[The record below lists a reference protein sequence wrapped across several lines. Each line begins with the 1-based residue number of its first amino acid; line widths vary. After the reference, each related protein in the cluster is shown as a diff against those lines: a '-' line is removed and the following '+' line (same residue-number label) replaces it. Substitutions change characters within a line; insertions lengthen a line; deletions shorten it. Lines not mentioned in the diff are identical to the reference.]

1 MGWYMVLIRVWCCI
15 HIISFSRFLQH
26 PWTRIKKRKI
36 WNSHY
41 LTTDQNFILFIWKE
55 LRNVLSISLFR
66 FSLFSM
72 KALDIFT
79 FIVNTVHSCVRVL
92 DRVLWFVTPSIE
104 LRYLYNYLSR
114 NNRSKD
120 HKLANSEVLV
130 RFQIWVSEF
139 NSDARLLWRT
149 NVIITPVFDLF
160 LVIFNCHLS

>member
-1 MGWYMVLIRVWCCI
+1 
-15 HIISFSRFLQH
+15 
-26 PWTRIKKRKI
+26 
-36 WNSHY
+36 
-41 LTTDQNFILFIWKE
+41 
-55 LRNVLSISLFR
+55 
-66 FSLFSM
+66 M

-139 NSDARLLWRT
+139 NSDARLL
-149 NVIITPVFDLF
+149 
-160 LVIFNCHLS
+160 